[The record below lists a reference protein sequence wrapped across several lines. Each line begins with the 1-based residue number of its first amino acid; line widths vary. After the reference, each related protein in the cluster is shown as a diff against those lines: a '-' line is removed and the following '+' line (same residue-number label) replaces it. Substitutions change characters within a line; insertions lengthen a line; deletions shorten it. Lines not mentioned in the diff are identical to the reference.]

1 MNINLMTSFIH
12 QKRSGL
18 LILKNVHALIMN
30 SYLLLKSLHLIAV
43 ISWMAG
49 LLYLPR
55 IFVYHVEN
63 LKNQNTS
70 SVFKTMERKLYF
82 YIMMPAMVLTWI
94 FGLILINIL
103 GFEVLSTF
111 WIKLK
116 LLLVVLLTAYHF
128 YLARLLDDFKSDQ
141 NIKSSKFF
149 RIINEVPTI
158 LLILIVFIVVF
169 KPI

>member
-1 MNINLMTSFIH
+1 
-12 QKRSGL
+12 
-18 LILKNVHALIMN
+18 MN

-55 IFVYHVEN
+55 IFVYHAEN
-63 LKNQNTS
+63 LKDKNTS
-70 SVFKTMERKLYF
+70 SIFKTMERKLYF
-82 YIMMPAMVLTWI
+82 YIMTPTMILTWF
-94 FGLILINIL
+94 FGLILISSL
-103 GFEVLSTF
+103 GFEVLSAI

-116 LLLVVLLTAYHF
+116 LLLVILLTLYHF
-128 YLARLLDDFKSDQ
+128 YLSKLLSDFKLDR
-141 NIKSSKFF
+141 NTKSPIFF
-149 RIINEVPTI
+149 RVINEVPTI

>member
-1 MNINLMTSFIH
+1 
-12 QKRSGL
+12 
-18 LILKNVHALIMN
+18 MN

-63 LKNQNTS
+63 VKNNNTS
-70 SVFKTMERKLYF
+70 STFKTMERKLYF
-82 YIMMPAMVLTWI
+82 YIMMPAMVLSWL
-94 FGLILINIL
+94 FGLILISSL
-103 GFEVLSTF
+103 GFEVLFTI

-116 LLLVVLLTAYHF
+116 LLMVILLTLYHF
-128 YLARLLDDFKSDQ
+128 YLVNLLNDFKLDQ
-141 NIKSSKFF
+141 NTKSSKFF
-149 RIINEVPTI
+149 RLINEVPTI